1 MEKKFDFCIFNNF
14 LVISLCASRKKY
26 KYTKLHFFQVY
37 SFLYTLFRRRFE
49 VQRPEPIFGMAKPIS
64 LAFQYIFS
72 SKSPQKVTHQGMRI
86 IKTYNIRRRSSMHVM
101 TGVVQ
106 QLTHNRGATKSVAWY
121 VIYSTVFAIFDWQ
134 SITSITRDDSATILR
149 KCIHVYARA
158 RMRMYWI
165 CLEIFFVSKL

>member
-1 MEKKFDFCIFNNF
+1 
-14 LVISLCASRKKY
+14 
-26 KYTKLHFFQVY
+26 
-37 SFLYTLFRRRFE
+37 
-49 VQRPEPIFGMAKPIS
+49 
-64 LAFQYIFS
+64 
-72 SKSPQKVTHQGMRI
+72 
-86 IKTYNIRRRSSMHVM
+86 MHVM

-149 KCIHVYARA
+149 KCIYVYARA